1 MSSHP
6 KAITVPS
13 IPHFTQQE
21 SVAFRY
27 SNVASSFPHIKKP
40 RCGFLSAPGFFMCS
54 LDIAGN
60 GAGGEQNLLSLLA
73 RNAVHFQS
81 VHLLE
86 GEHRVGGGG
95 VVGAGN
101 VAVVVLQLVQRV
113 LQLLT
118 LLPVSPCCSLE

>member
-1 MSSHP
+1 
-6 KAITVPS
+6 
-13 IPHFTQQE
+13 
-21 SVAFRY
+21 
-27 SNVASSFPHIKKP
+27 
-40 RCGFLSAPGFFMCS
+40 MCS

-60 GAGGEQNLLSLLA
+60 GTGGEQNLLSLLA

-86 GEHRVGGGG
+86 GEHCVGGGG

-113 LQLLT
+113 LQLLYLAAGVA
-118 LLPVSPCCSLE
+118 LLQLGVAAAGGSAAVEQVVGPAMPVTRRPMAFWKSFTACSVPLP